1 VIKLFTFNTNPSTV
15 LTPTTNALSLTV
27 TSPMPQPWPVES
39 PTRFEGAIEIARYKD
54 VTSMLSAL
62 GHVNLYEFIA
72 KSHGFRW
79 YAEENVVI
87 PGTLPP
93 SPNIVKL
100 TAFVARKE
108 GMSRA
113 AYLKYYPTVH
123 APLVKKTPELPRYV
137 QNYIMSDDETTYDLE
152 YDGVAE
158 LWWPDRDTAFRSWAS
173 PEIQVEQGADVLNF
187 LSMRSLF
194 IYGDEKQIV

>member
-1 VIKLFTFNTNPSTV
+1 MIKLFTMNNNPSTV
-15 LTPTTNALSLTV
+15 LTPRTNALMLTV
-27 TSPMPQPWPVES
+27 TKPMPEPWPVAS

-54 VTSMLSAL
+54 VAAMLFGL
-62 GHVNLYEFIA
+62 GYVNLHEFIA
-72 KSHGFRW
+72 KSRGFRW
-79 YAEENVVI
+79 FAEENVVMD
-87 PGTLPP
+87 GTLPP
-93 SPNIVKL
+93 SPKTVKL

-108 GMSRA
+108 GMSRE
-113 AYLKYYPTVH
+113 AYLKYYPSVH

-137 QNYIMSDDETTYDLE
+137 QNYIICDNEATYDQE

-173 PEIQVEQGADVLNF
+173 PEIQVEQANDCLNF

-194 IYGDEKQIV
+194 IYGDEKQVV